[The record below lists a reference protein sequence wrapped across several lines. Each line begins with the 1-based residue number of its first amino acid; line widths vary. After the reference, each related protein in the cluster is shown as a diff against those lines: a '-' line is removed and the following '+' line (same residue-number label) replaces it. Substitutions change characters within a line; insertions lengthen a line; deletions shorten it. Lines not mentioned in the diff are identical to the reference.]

1 MTQQQQP
8 QGKHVRRVSQVDVT
22 RNMHGQ
28 QQFGGYQLELTLDDG
43 VEEYVLAPAEQ
54 EMPVLLR
61 LFQHSES
68 ILFDKRSEDLTFQN
82 YHG

>member
-1 MTQQQQP
+1 MAQP
-8 QGKHVRRVSQVDVT
+8 QTLAGKQIRQVTQVDIT
-22 RNMHGQ
+22 RNMQGQ
-28 QQFGGYQLELTLDDG
+28 QQFGGYQFELSLDHG

-54 EMPVLLR
+54 EVQTLLR

-68 ILFDKRSEDLTFQN
+68 VLFDKRNEALNFQN